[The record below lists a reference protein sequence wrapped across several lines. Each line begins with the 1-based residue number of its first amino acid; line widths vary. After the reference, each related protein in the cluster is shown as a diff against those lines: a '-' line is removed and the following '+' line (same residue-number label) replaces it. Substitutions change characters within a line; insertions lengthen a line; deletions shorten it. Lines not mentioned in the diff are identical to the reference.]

1 MPWSVL
7 SQGSGQLWG
16 EQTAESEGGSR
27 GTGQEETAVFQGRE
41 DTVLDPTIVM
51 EAVESGRFWRP
62 FLKTFKKNFFFFLSF
77 WLYWVFT
84 ALSLLVMSRSYSP
97 LQCEGFSLR
106 WLLLLQ
112 STSSRCEGFSCG
124 SRTLEHRLSNWGAWA

>member
-62 FLKTFKKNFFFFLSF
+62 FLKTFKKKFFFSFFLFGCTGSSLLFLS
-77 WLYWVFT
+77 L
-84 ALSLLVMSRSYSP
+84 
-97 LQCEGFSLR
+97 
-106 WLLLLQ
+106 
-112 STSSRCEGFSCG
+112 
-124 SRTLEHRLSNWGAWA
+124 